1 MRYEKS
7 CGALVFRQDPRT
19 GRRYVLMI
27 RHKHGGHRSFP
38 KGHVEAGETE
48 HETAIREVEEETA
61 VRIRITSDFC
71 EKVHYSP
78 MPGVSKEVVYF
89 LSVTDQKATHPH
101 DGEIADVE
109 WVPLENAERSL
120 THENDKIGWIFV
132 NYCRKPVPRPV
143 RPGMQEAKPLRRLL
157 RHCRAIPMVQLRSRI
172 FRQTIQKFA
181 GCSRATDKDFCEV

>member
-27 RHKHGGHRSFP
+27 RHKHG
-38 KGHVEAGETE
+38 
-48 HETAIREVEEETA
+48 
-61 VRIRITSDFC
+61 

-120 THENDKIGWIFV
+120 THENDKIV
-132 NYCRKPVPRPV
+132 
-143 RPGMQEAKPLRRLL
+143 LR
-157 RHCRAIPMVQLRSRI
+157 AALRSL
-172 FRQTIQKFA
+172 
-181 GCSRATDKDFCEV
+181 DL